1 MEGLGLLR
9 LDEGKGS
16 SGWRI
21 GERKMCSGRLVG
33 RGQGGGLVA
42 AEKRENGLWMGA
54 AVRVFFFKGGSG
66 DLEKMRGKGGRFFK
80 RDGFRVRV
88 LFVFFLMI
96 QNCPRPPPPLFMCVG
111 YYL

>member
-9 LDEGKGS
+9 LDEVKGS

-54 AVRVFFFKGGSG
+54 AVRVFFFKRGSG
-66 DLEKMRGKGGRFFK
+66 DLEKMRGKGGCFFK

-88 LFVFFLMI
+88 LFVFFSNDSKL
-96 QNCPRPPPPLFMCVG
+96 PPPPPLFMCVG